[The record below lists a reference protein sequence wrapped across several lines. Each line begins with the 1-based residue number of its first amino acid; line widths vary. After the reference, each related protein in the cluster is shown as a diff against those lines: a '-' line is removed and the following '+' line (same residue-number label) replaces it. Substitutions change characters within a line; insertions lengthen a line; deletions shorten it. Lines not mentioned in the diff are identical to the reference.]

1 MSGGSYDYLCWVL
14 DLGELAAKEHQLEEM
29 ADRLAG
35 LGYAQDAAR
44 ETQEL
49 LVQLRQ
55 FKVRADVRVKRLSD
69 VWHAVEWWDS
79 SDTAEQGVREALAKY
94 RGEPA
99 AECQHQNPKRL
110 GARPGD
116 LALICACGAEVFP
129 GLRTTPNNSPTS
141 DNVTDNPKEQQ
152 G

>member
-55 FKVRADVRVKRLSD
+55 FKVRAEVRTKRLSD

-79 SDTAEQGVREALAKY
+79 SDVSEESVHKALAKY
-94 RGEPA
+94 RE
-99 AECQHQNPKRL
+99 E
-110 GARPGD
+110 
-116 LALICACGAEVFP
+116 
-129 GLRTTPNNSPTS
+129 
-141 DNVTDNPKEQQ
+141 EQ